1 MFPDYSLDK
10 IRFGTDSATFEK
22 AVDLYGKGKVT
33 KFEEN
38 IRAYSAVVLGSK
50 PYQVSVEARRYDYG
64 HCTCYLGEQ
73 DILCKHMVALAIYA
87 ILRGK
92 PIPEKD
98 RQTITSPISSG
109 KLGELS
115 KEESS
120 DVKKKITDAFK
131 YIKAYTGPSKL
142 WFAYQCS
149 LSEGVARMSAI
160 ISELPA
166 SKQTAEILIDLL
178 LRLDKK
184 VCNGGVDDSDGTVGT
199 FMQEVVMVLEEYTKI
214 DPKVVESFK
223 KLKGKETCFGWEEP
237 LLKLISKNE

>member
-1 MFPDYSLDK
+1 MFPDYNLDK
-10 IRFGTDSATFEK
+10 IRFGTDPATFEK
-22 AVDLYGKGKVT
+22 AVDLYEKGKVT
-33 KFEEN
+33 KFKEA

-87 ILRGK
+87 ILRGEA
-92 PIPEKD
+92 IPEKEK
-98 RQTITSPISSG
+98 QTITSPISSG

-115 KEESS
+115 KEELSA
-120 DVKKKITDAFK
+120 VKKKITDALR
-131 YIKAYTGPSKL
+131 YIKAYTGLSKL
-142 WFAYQCS
+142 WFAYQGS

-160 ISELPA
+160 ISELPV

-178 LRLDKK
+178 LKLDKK

-199 FMQEVVMVLEEYTKI
+199 FMQEVVMVVEEYAKF
-214 DPKVVESFK
+214 DPKIIVMKWTPF
-223 KLKGKETCFGWEEP
+223 FRH
-237 LLKLISKNE
+237 